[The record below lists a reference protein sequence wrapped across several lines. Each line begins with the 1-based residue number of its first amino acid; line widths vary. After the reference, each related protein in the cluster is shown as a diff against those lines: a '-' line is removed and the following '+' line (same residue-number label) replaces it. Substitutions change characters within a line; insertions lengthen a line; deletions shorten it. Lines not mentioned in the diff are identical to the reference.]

1 MIRFI
6 SPSLIADSNSLDK
19 AFALFDCI
27 LAAGNDIAAHR
38 VSELRKLAGMLAGY
52 ASVSRQEAT
61 EVSDTRMATTTSVNV
76 PQHPGTTR
84 SVMQVPIDGERTQLH
99 VECAALNPQ
108 QSGLVDLTNHE
119 SGFGE
124 DMTAEQ
130 ILALAESMNIEETD
144 WLGLCEQACIV

>member
-1 MIRFI
+1 
-6 SPSLIADSNSLDK
+6 
-19 AFALFDCI
+19 
-27 LAAGNDIAAHR
+27 
-38 VSELRKLAGMLAGY
+38 
-52 ASVSRQEAT
+52 
-61 EVSDTRMATTTSVNV
+61 
-76 PQHPGTTR
+76 
-84 SVMQVPIDGERTQLH
+84 MQVPIDDERTQLH

-108 QSGLVDLTNHE
+108 QSGLVDLTNRE